1 MRETPNSVCRHEIE
15 VVQVGRNASCS
26 AALAAF
32 LSLLLGAAACSSEQP
47 GAPAPTD
54 QLEPT
59 YASSAY
65 SGLAAMDACQVFS
78 PDQASQLGMEGT
90 GEVKNFAGGRG
101 CDWKTADGGIR
112 VVLYDT
118 TALDQLN
125 LSDGRVEPTTFASRD
140 ARIQRDALGPGDC
153 SLLFAVGGSSSVSL
167 DASSNDMNTDAACLF
182 AQQVGQLV
190 EAKLPEN

>member
-1 MRETPNSVCRHEIE
+1 MSYDAPPGPMKLLGN
-15 VVQVGRNASCS
+15 NASCS

-47 GAPAPTD
+47 GAPTPTD
-54 QLEPT
+54 QPEP
-59 YASSAY
+59 YGGSVQ

-78 PDQASQLGMEGT
+78 PDQALQLGLEGA

-118 TALDQLN
+118 VALDQLN
-125 LSDGRVEPTTFASRD
+125 LSHGRVEPTTFASRD

-167 DASSNDMNTDAACLF
+167 DASSNHMNTDAACLF
-182 AQQVGQLV
+182 AQQVGQLI
-190 EAKLPEN
+190 EAKIPEN